1 MNLAHV
7 PPSALRQTLLSSG
20 HNEGGSSGGRHRP
33 RTQEEEM
40 TRARRHVVE
49 YRLWSAGVLGSLRF
63 LFRVSGTVWTEIFG
77 HLLCLVLL
85 TVAFLMIHTFA
96 HEVDVSLTGH
106 QIVLVPMSFLL
117 VFRCSNS
124 YQRYW
129 DGRSLLG
136 SLVYSCRELVSKG
149 YLYPSLGNA
158 PDSSTD
164 VDADADDADVAR
176 VSENIRRYTL
186 AAACLINT
194 TVASHWER
202 LDWERK
208 ARRKGGGAAAAAP
221 FLLNLSGLRSRVQ
234 LTDEEFEDISAVQ
247 KTQPLLLLLWLRM
260 EVAYAERR
268 GFLTPLHALD
278 MNQTL
283 GELQQVWNGM
293 LKITSTP
300 LPYLWVHLSRVV
312 LWSFLV
318 TLIPPAVSVMTWVAI
333 PFILVTSFLFLG
345 LITVGN
351 EMEDPFGTDINDFD
365 LAAFERTI
373 AQDLQLTA
381 ATHHARLR
389 RSKLCAAA
397 TADAANVA
405 AFPRQFSRT
414 VPVDKQ
420 AAPMPPP
427 PPPRVHSRLSPPSRR
442 NSTAAAA
449 AAAAATV
456 SPPLRAHNDRGRG
469 GGGGGF
475 GSSLDSDAATSPG
488 TAASATPIS
497 LPPVYASV
505 DGGVG
510 GSFALGRGSDA
521 VPVESPAAQP
531 LSAGASS
538 GVVPLL
544 GESVAV
550 LGRPQPPSVGPLRRT
565 DPVDMIGI
573 AECGGGT
580 AADAYRS
587 ALYEMRSVN

>member
-77 HLLCLVLL
+77 HLLFLVLL

-96 HEVDVSLTGH
+96 HKFDVSLTGH

-136 SLVYSCRELVSKG
+136 SLVYSCRELVSKA

-158 PDSSTD
+158 PDSSF
-164 VDADADDADVAR
+164 DADADANADDADVAR

-186 AAACLINT
+186 ATACLINT

-208 ARRKGGGAAAAAP
+208 ARRRGGGAAAAAP
-221 FLLNLSGLRSRVQ
+221 FLLNLSTLRSRAQ
-234 LTDEEFEDISAVQ
+234 LTDEEFEDISSVQ

-268 GFLTPLHALD
+268 GYLTPLHALD

-365 LAAFERTI
+365 LVAFEGIIKRDLDLMARTH
-373 AQDLQLTA
+373 
-381 ATHHARLR
+381 ATR
-389 RSKLCAAA
+389 RRRQQMDREERAKQGKEDNSDAAA
-397 TADAANVA
+397 LFWRGGGVA
-405 AFPRQFSRT
+405 A
-414 VPVDKQ
+414 
-420 AAPMPPP
+420 AAAAAGGGSFALG
-427 PPPRVHSRLSPPSRR
+427 H
-442 NSTAAAA
+442 TDAAAA
-449 AAAAATV
+449 AAAAASGGGAPAPLHQPQRRRSVTPTSV
-456 SPPLRAHNDRGRG
+456 PSSASPGAG
-469 GGGGGF
+469 GGGGAGF
-475 GSSLDSDAATSPG
+475 GGPQEKERPLTAQCPG
-488 TAASATPIS
+488 SFRASVDMGGSYVRCTELQRMRNTTAASA
-497 LPPVYASV
+497 
-505 DGGVG
+505 
-510 GSFALGRGSDA
+510 ALDDCTH
-521 VPVESPAAQP
+521 
-531 LSAGASS
+531 
-538 GVVPLL
+538 
-544 GESVAV
+544 AV
-550 LGRPQPPSVGPLRRT
+550 L
-565 DPVDMIGI
+565 
-573 AECGGGT
+573 
-580 AADAYRS
+580 
-587 ALYEMRSVN
+587 